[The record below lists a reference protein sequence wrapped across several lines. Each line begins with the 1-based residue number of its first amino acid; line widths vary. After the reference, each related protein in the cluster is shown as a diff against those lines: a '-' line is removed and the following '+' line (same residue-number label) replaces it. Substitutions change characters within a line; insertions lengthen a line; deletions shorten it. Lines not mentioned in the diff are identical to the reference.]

1 MQSLH
6 PLVVADF
13 TSKTQE
19 PVNKIEILIECCT
32 YDLCD
37 FYGKNYLIEAH
48 YSSGQRELS
57 YRPVAAEF
65 TAILDATDGL
75 LHPKN
80 TDSPFY
86 SYLKVGRKIL
96 FHTGLK
102 KGGID
107 YLWQWFEGVISD
119 VQINNDTKQITI
131 RGLDYTQYL
140 TEVKLKSPNNYWG
153 AIKDTVTVADQA
165 DYSLAALGCNGAYI
179 AYVDGTQIYAGD
191 TWIYDEGGEKFWFL
205 PSAIPVASDLELLI
219 YYYTTQVPENV
230 VADILVAA
238 GLYPTQAAAL
248 ANMDYTATG
257 ADDDIDRVRFN
268 TGVSALYAIQKI
280 CERVDYEFFFSPLGV
295 PIFKPVT

>member
-1 MQSLH
+1 MQSIY
-6 PLVVADF
+6 PLVEADF
-13 TSKTQE
+13 TAKGQE
-19 PVNKIEILIECCT
+19 PVNKIEIFVECCA

-65 TAILDATDGL
+65 TAIIDATDGL

-102 KGGID
+102 KDGID

-119 VQINNDTKQITI
+119 VQINNSTNQITI
-131 RGLDYTQYL
+131 RGFDYTQYL
-140 TEVKLKSPNNYWG
+140 TEVKLKSPDNYWG
-153 AIKDTVTVADQA
+153 AVKDTVTVTDQL
-165 DYSLAALGCNGAYI
+165 DYDLSGLGCKGAYI
-179 AYVDGTQIYAGD
+179 AYLDGTQIYAGD
-191 TWIYDEGGEKFWFL
+191 YWIYDEGSEKLWLL
-205 PSAIPVASDLELLI
+205 PSKTPVAPAGDQLLI
-219 YYYTTQVPENV
+219 YYYTAQAPENV
-230 VADILVAA
+230 VADMLVTA
-238 GLYPTQAAAL
+238 GLYPSQGAAL

-257 ADDDIDRVRFN
+257 VTIDRVRFN
-268 TGVSALYAIQKI
+268 TGVSALFAIQKM
-280 CERVDYEFFFSPLGV
+280 CERVDYEFYFKYDGIPL
-295 PIFKPVT
+295 FKPVPT